1 MMIMADKITSTIV
14 ATSLLSVVGFCGS
27 TQLIGTTKTTE
38 TKTADQTETVTTPL
52 TLDPVCIFGQD
63 SSNELSELKTADGDN
78 FFTCEEMRSFTEY
91 GGTLEYAKELAS
103 MKDIHGNIFFTGYD
117 LVAFKHAEGTAE
129 YAQKFLRAAN
139 PDGRPF
145 SGSQLPQFYKLGLD
159 LHEIITFTDTSKPNA
174 LIIYPTHDGELPPKP
189 RDKDYVNNYGA
200 FRTAFA
206 LKFYQELQ
214 QAYDLKVRVSSIEDE
229 VYDALKE
236 SKGFMFFM
244 PVGHGGEKTLSLG
257 ENDLRTMLEEK
268 DERYTL
274 DTSDSELEQY
284 LQNLDPKATI
294 FLNSCSN
301 GKGGAGADNLANA
314 MAGWAK
320 GRKVIAAQDDLWTN
334 RITSFHPYPFD
345 ATLLDKAGEKDIT
358 YKVPISP

>member
-1 MMIMADKITSTIV
+1 MADKITSTIV
-14 ATSLLSVVGFCGS
+14 ATSLLSVVGFCGG
-27 TQLIGTTKTTE
+27 TQLI
-38 TKTADQTETVTTPL
+38 ETVKTPQIQDPKEIIATPL
-52 TLDPVCIFGQD
+52 VLDPVCISAQEDF
-63 SSNELSELKTADGDN
+63 NPLSEYKTGSEDYY
-78 FFTCEEMRSFTEY
+78 FTCEEILSFKEY

-103 MKDIHGNIFFTGYD
+103 LKNNEGKPFFTGYD
-117 LVAFKHAEGTAE
+117 IVAFKHAGGTAE
-129 YAQKFLRAAN
+129 YARKFVYAVNA
-139 PDGRPF
+139 DGRPF

-189 RDKDYVNNYGA
+189 RDKDYVDNYGA

-206 LKFYQELQ
+206 LKFFHELQ
-214 QAYDLKVRVSSIEDE
+214 NAYDLKVRVSSVEDE

-244 PVGHGGEKTLSLG
+244 PTGHGGEKTLSLG
-257 ENDLRTMLEEK
+257 ENDLRTMQAEK

-301 GKGGAGADNLANA
+301 GKGGPGADNLANA

-320 GRKVIAAQDDLWTN
+320 GRKVIAAQDDLWTH
-334 RITSFHPYPFD
+334 RITDFHPNSFD
-345 ATLLDKAGEKDIT
+345 VILLDKSGEKDIT
-358 YKVPISP
+358 YRTSISP